1 MHKPIPYNTGKVAI
15 GSRYEPAKHHTM
27 SLDELRIQ
35 NSLINPPVKLLV
47 LPYDKAIY
55 VLGVVALV
63 VIYLTN

>member
-1 MHKPIPYNTGKVAI
+1 MRNITPYNTGKVAI
-15 GSRYEPAKHHTM
+15 GSRYEPAKRHTM

-35 NSLINPPVKLLV
+35 NSLINQSQQLLTM
-47 LPYDKAIY
+47 PYDKAIY

>member
-1 MHKPIPYNTGKVAI
+1 MSKPIPYNTGKVAI

-55 VLGVVALV
+55 VLGVVALLV
-63 VIYLTN
+63 VWLTQ

>member
-55 VLGVVALV
+55 VLGVVALLV
-63 VIYLTN
+63 VWLTQ

>member
-1 MHKPIPYNTGKVAI
+1 MRKTTPYNTGKVAI
-15 GSRYEPAKHHTM
+15 GSRYEPVVSHTM

-35 NSLINPPVKLLV
+35 DSLINPPVKLLV
-47 LPYDKAIY
+47 MPYDKAIY

>member
-1 MHKPIPYNTGKVAI
+1 MRKTTPYNTGKVAI
-15 GSRYEPAKHHTM
+15 GSRYEPAKRHTM

-35 NSLINPPVKLLV
+35 DSLINPPVKLLV
-47 LPYDKAIY
+47 MPYDKAIY

>member
-1 MHKPIPYNTGKVAI
+1 MRNITPYNTGKVAI
-15 GSRYEPAKHHTM
+15 GSRYEPAKRHTM

-35 NSLINPPVKLLV
+35 NSLINHSQQLLTM
-47 LPYDKAIY
+47 PYDKAIY

>member
-47 LPYDKAIY
+47 LPYDKVIY

>member
-1 MHKPIPYNTGKVAI
+1 MRKITPYNTGKVAI
-15 GSRYEPAKHHTM
+15 GSRYEPAKRHTM

-35 NSLINPPVKLLV
+35 NSLINQSQQLLTM
-47 LPYDKAIY
+47 PYDKAIY

>member
-15 GSRYEPAKHHTM
+15 GSRYEPVKRHTM

-35 NSLINPPVKLLV
+35 DSLINPPVKLLV

-55 VLGVVALV
+55 VLGVVALLV
-63 VIYLTN
+63 VWLTQ